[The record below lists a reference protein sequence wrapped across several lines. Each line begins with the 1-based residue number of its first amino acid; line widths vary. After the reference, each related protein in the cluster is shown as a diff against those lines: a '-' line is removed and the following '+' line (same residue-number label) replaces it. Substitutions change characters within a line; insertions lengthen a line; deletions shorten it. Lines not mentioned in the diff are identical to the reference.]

1 MNDPLAIWYVPQFKE
16 WAIGSIS
23 KIGTNWRG
31 ISSNGQSEWDCPH
44 LVPNE
49 NWDYYDQNDGWIT
62 AVGERVVLICSVT
75 WAILKLIKKVRLK
88 EYKDIVHS
96 YVQFPNINII
106 PLIERKDVYFILT
119 IFPKSFWNK

>member
-1 MNDPLAIWYVPQFKE
+1 MNNPPAIWYVPQFKE

-62 AVGERVVLICSVT
+62 AVGEKGSIN
-75 WAILKLIKKVRLK
+75 
-88 EYKDIVHS
+88 
-96 YVQFPNINII
+96 VQCNMGASETQHIS
-106 PLIERKDVYFILT
+106 KA
-119 IFPKSFWNK
+119 